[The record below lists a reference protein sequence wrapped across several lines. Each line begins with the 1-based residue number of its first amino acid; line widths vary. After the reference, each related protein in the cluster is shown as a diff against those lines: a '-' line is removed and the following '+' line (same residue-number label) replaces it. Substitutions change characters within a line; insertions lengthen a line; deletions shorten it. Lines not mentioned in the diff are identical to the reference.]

1 MNKHFV
7 TSAVAALATAGAFC
21 VRADEVKIDSASD
34 VNRPTYVRCVGAVT
48 DGVLSLDALGRDSH
62 VDFAGLEFDSSN
74 YGTLVYR
81 YRATGTGASGGQL
94 YYSRGRLSGWSD
106 NRRWNLLAPV
116 ADGQWHTETLDLAA
130 VVSKQDWQDGGF
142 VRAIR
147 LDPTDAA
154 GGRYELAFVKFVGA
168 ATAEVKSDSSAA
180 ELFDEPA
187 WPAVHRVWRTEEGVN
202 EVPVVGPYFGGKM
215 ITSRTDLGDG
225 KPHRF
230 TLKRTFAAKGAVRA
244 ARLQAFV
251 DGVGEIRLNGKVV
264 WKGKDQIEVYQP
276 FGDYMASE
284 VVTEQ
289 VKKGTNVF
297 EIELTTSAK
306 HRGGALAELFVS
318 YEDGTFER
326 IDTDEKFGDVV
337 CMNPPPAAPWPVR
350 LPYVDYARPVR
361 CRSCEVA
368 PATAVA
374 GDEVLVNAEFEGP
387 RPSGEFEVKVRLQ
400 KGASVWWEEDVRL
413 SAASNVADAGNGCWA
428 LRAPFVTPLYFREG
442 EFSVGLETG
451 AFYVRGG
458 KPPKSA
464 LTLRR
469 AVRADRFSEPAVC
482 QVKKTEN
489 GAPQIFVNG
498 RLLPVAWGC
507 VSSRRRPD
515 GKPDNGFDA
524 NLVTVMVDSRT
535 WNPAPGVYDF
545 ALLDR
550 EAERYRRANPNAYF
564 LWDLMVCP
572 PRGWDRLHPDEMCRG
587 EDGEI
592 SRDGG
597 RLNWSFASRP
607 ALETVRE
614 AMAKAVEWVESSPY
628 ANRVIGYRV
637 NSGHTTEWLGWEP
650 VRRRPG
656 DFSAPM
662 AKAFAAFAK
671 RHYPA
676 LENPH
681 PPTWAEQTALDNG
694 GDLLWDP
701 AKHLN
706 AIAFTRFLSR
716 CIAEDI
722 VSLASTVKKM
732 TGGKKI
738 VCTYYGYTSTLNANG
753 CSQLR
758 GHFALKDFLRDG
770 AGVVDMVISPQCYG
784 LRNFGDTCGDMK
796 PFATLAAHG
805 IVAGIENDTRTYR
818 STWREALGYC
828 QAPTPWH
835 SVQLLRRD
843 FAIALCRDQPIYY
856 YSLCSGTDFPPEM
869 AESVALLNRTDAF
882 RRARGARKRPAQVAV
897 VTSERA
903 IWNSPVLTRSVR
915 LGGKWQTFAS
925 ETDGVRRYPRAGTV
939 LTSDVFEKN
948 LSLYHRSGVPVDYL
962 LAEDLKDNPGD
973 YRLYVFENCFAWDEA
988 FREAVEGLRARGAT
1002 LLWLYAPGYEHELR
1016 NSTDNMKALTGMT
1029 FGLEPAD
1036 AVAAARMADG
1046 RTMGLSDVKAAPL
1059 FHVLDAD
1066 ETLGT
1071 YASGRTGVAVKKV
1084 GGSTSVFAGP
1094 WQLDVPFFRDV
1105 LGRAKV
1111 HVWCES
1117 DDPVEAADDLFTLH
1131 ARFPGVKTV
1140 RLPRKATVVDLFSR
1154 RVVARSVSEFSFTAT
1169 LHSTHLFYFGEDAER
1184 LLETVR

>member
-1 MNKHFV
+1 MRRI
-7 TSAVAALATAGAFC
+7 AVSVVRIVATTWGLCACG
-21 VRADEVKIDSASD
+21 DEVRIDAATGF
-34 VNRPTYVRCVGAVT
+34 NRPAYVRCVGKVAN
-48 DGVLSLDALGRDSH
+48 GALALDEIGRDSH
-62 VDFAGLEFDSSN
+62 VDFAGLEFDSAN

-94 YYSRGRLSGWSD
+94 YYSRGRLSAWSD
-106 NRRWNLLAPV
+106 KRRWNLPAPV
-116 ADGQWHTETLDLAA
+116 ADGQWHTETLDLGA

-154 GGRYELAFVKFVGA
+154 GGRYELAFVKFVGTA
-168 ATAEVKSDSSAA
+168 ADADVAKVAA
-180 ELFDEPA
+180 GLFDEPA
-187 WPAVHRVWRTEEGVN
+187 WPAVHRVWRTEEGVP
-202 EVPVVGPYFGGKM
+202 EVPVVGPYFGGRM
-215 ITSRTDLGDG
+215 ITSPTDLGDG
-225 KPHRF
+225 KPHAF
-230 TLKRTFAAKGAVRA
+230 TLKRTFTAKGAVRT

-251 DGVGEIRLNGKVV
+251 DGAGEIRLNGKAV
-264 WKGKDQIEVYQP
+264 WKGRNQIEAYQP
-276 FGDYMASE
+276 LGDYMTSE

-289 VKKGTNVF
+289 VRKGSNVL
-297 EIELTTSAK
+297 EIEMTTSAR
-306 HRGGALAELFVS
+306 HRGGAIAELFVA

-326 IDTDEKFGDVV
+326 IDTDGKFGDVI
-337 CMNPPPAAPWPVR
+337 CMNPPPAAPWPIR
-350 LPYVDYARPVR
+350 LPYVDYARPVC
-361 CRSCEVA
+361 CRSCEAA
-368 PATAVA
+368 PAKAVA
-374 GDEVLVNAEFEGP
+374 GDEILINAEFEGP
-387 RPSGEFEVKVRLQ
+387 RPEGEFEVKVRLQ
-400 KGASVWWEEDVRL
+400 KGASLWWEENVRL
-413 SAASNVADAGNGCWA
+413 SAASNVADAGSGCWA
-428 LRAPFVTPLYFREG
+428 LRVPFVTPLYFREG
-442 EFSVGLETG
+442 EFTVGLETG

-458 KPPKSA
+458 KPPRGT
-464 LTLRR
+464 LTLCR
-469 AVRADRFSEPAVC
+469 ASSMDRFSKSVVC
-482 QVKKTEN
+482 EVKKVGN
-489 GAPQIFVNG
+489 GAAQIFVDG
-498 RLLPVAWGC
+498 RSLPVAWGG
-507 VSSRRRPD
+507 VERQRRPD
-515 GKPDNGFDA
+515 GKPNHGFDA

-550 EAERYRRANPNAYF
+550 AAEAYRRENPNAYF

-572 PRGWDRLHPDEMCRG
+572 PRGWDLQHPDEMCRG
-587 EDGEI
+587 ENGEI
-592 SRDGG
+592 SRDGN

-662 AKAFAAFAK
+662 EKAFAAFARK
-671 RHYPA
+671 HYPE
-676 LENPH
+676 LRDPH
-681 PPTWAEQTALDNG
+681 PPTWAEQTGLDNG

-701 AKHLN
+701 QRHLN

-716 CIAEDI
+716 TIAADI
-722 VSLASTVKKM
+722 ISLATTVKKM
-732 TGGKKI
+732 TGGRKI

-758 GHFALKDFLRDG
+758 GHFALKDFLK
-770 AGVVDMVISPQCYG
+770 AGEGIVDMVISPQCYG

-805 IVAGIENDTRTYR
+805 VVAGIENDTRTYR
-818 STWREALGYC
+818 STWRQALGYC

-835 SVQLLRRD
+835 SVQILRRD

-869 AESVALLNRTDAF
+869 AESVALLNRVDAF
-882 RRARGARKRPAQVAV
+882 RRSHGARKRPAEVAV

-903 IWNSPVLTRSVR
+903 IWNSPVLTKPVS
-915 LGGKWQTFAS
+915 LGGRMQMFAA
-925 ETDGVRRYPRAGTV
+925 DGDGAVAYERKGTV
-939 LTSDVFEKN
+939 LTSDIFEKN

-973 YRLYVFENCFAWDEA
+973 YRLYVFENCFAWDDA

-1036 AVAAARMADG
+1036 AVAAVKMSDG
-1046 RTMGLSDVKAAPL
+1046 RTMGLPDVKAAPL
-1059 FHVLDAD
+1059 FHVRDAD
-1066 ETLGT
+1066 EALGK
-1071 YASGRTGVAVKKV
+1071 YASGAVGVAVKRTGK
-1084 GGSTSVFAGP
+1084 STSVFSGP
-1094 WQLDVPFFRDV
+1094 WQPDVRFVREV
-1105 LGRAKV
+1105 LRRAQV

-1117 DDPVEAADDLFTLH
+1117 GDPVEAAGDLFTLH

-1140 RLPRKATVVDLFSR
+1140 HLPRKATVVDVYNR
-1154 RVVARSVSEFSFTAT
+1154 RVVARDVKDFSFTAT
-1169 LHSTHLFYFGEDAER
+1169 LHSSHLFYFGDDADR
-1184 LLETVR
+1184 FLEGLK